1 MESVANDLEARLKI
15 APKLKTISEQIA
27 SRRPGPG
34 KWSVKDTIGHL
45 IDSAANNHQR
55 FVRMQMHKHLELEG
69 YDGDEWVR
77 LQGYAERPWLE
88 VVNLWESY
96 NRHLAHV
103 IRHVDP
109 TALKHTWRSPE
120 GQIVD
125 LEFVIRD
132 YVTHMQHHLDQ
143 IEV

>member
-1 MESVANDLEARLKI
+1 METVATDLEARLGI
-15 APKLKTISEQIA
+15 SQKLRMMTEQAA
-27 SRRPGPG
+27 SRRPAPE
-34 KWSVKDTIGHL
+34 KWSAKETLGHL

-55 FVRMQMHKHLELEG
+55 FVRMQMQKHLELVG
-69 YDGDEWVR
+69 YDGDEWVKLER
-77 LQGYAERPWLE
+77 YGERPWLD
-88 VVNLWESY
+88 VVNLWETY

-109 TALKHTWRSPE
+109 SALKHTWRSPE
-120 GQIVD
+120 GEIVD

-143 IEV
+143 ITV